1 MLTQAH
7 PRLAHAP
14 LVLHRVGG
22 WQLSADLQRYVEHAL
37 SSFWPKAKLV
47 CVSTSSDLRRED
59 IDLWLCGEAPSV
71 MTSRPALVL
80 GAVARNARLIR
91 VGEQRWTC
99 ATPLNAQ
106 ILIRHIEQILQHSA
120 GRLA

>member
-1 MLTQAH
+1 MLTLAH
-7 PRLAHAP
+7 PHSARGP

-47 CVSTSSDLRRED
+47 CVTTPSELQRED
-59 IDLWLCGEAPSV
+59 IDIWLCGEAPGV
-71 MTSRPALVL
+71 TTGRPALVL

-91 VGEQRWTC
+91 VGEQQWTC

-106 ILIRHIEQILQHSA
+106 ILIRHIEQILQQSA
-120 GRLA
+120 GCLA

>member
-22 WQLSADLQRYVEHAL
+22 WQLSVDLQRYVENAL
-37 SSFWPKAKLV
+37 RSRWPGVILE
-47 CVSTSSDLRRED
+47 CVRTPAELGRPDT
-59 IDLWLCGEAPSV
+59 DLWLCGEAPGV
-71 MTSRPALVL
+71 LTSRPALVL

-91 VGEQRWTC
+91 VGEQLWTC

-106 ILIRHIEQILQHSA
+106 ILIRHIERVLQWPEASSP
-120 GRLA
+120 

>member
-37 SSFWPKAKLV
+37 GSFWPKAKLV
-47 CVSTSSDLRRED
+47 CGSTSIDLQRED
-59 IDLWLCGEAPSV
+59 IDIWLCGEAPDLV
-71 MTSRPALVL
+71 TRRPALLL
-80 GAVARNARLIR
+80 GAVARNPRLIR
-91 VGEQRWTC
+91 VGEQLWTC

-106 ILIRHIEQILQHSA
+106 ILIRHIE
-120 GRLA
+120 RVLAA